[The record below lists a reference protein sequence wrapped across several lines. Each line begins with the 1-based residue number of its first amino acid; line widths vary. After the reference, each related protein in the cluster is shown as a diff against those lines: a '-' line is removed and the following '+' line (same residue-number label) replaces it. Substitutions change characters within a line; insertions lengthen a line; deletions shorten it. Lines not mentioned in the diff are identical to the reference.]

1 MKFKSVL
8 LLALVVAITRLPFL
22 FTGYGADG
30 DAWRVAQVGHTL
42 WTSGVYAISRP
53 PGYPAHEILS
63 APLVALGGSVL
74 SNAVTLIASIIAIF
88 VWHAIVRGRTQRPG
102 MLTVA
107 FAFAPL
113 FWVNSAATM
122 DYVWSLLMILLA
134 MHALMRTKSI
144 SGGVWAGL
152 AIGFR
157 PTNSVLLVPLT
168 ILLLSVMR
176 GRALSRHREQSPEG
190 ANKSISPMDDQKE
203 RLLRTENR
211 ARNDTEP
218 VDGQS
223 GNNEVRPRGVPLLIF
238 LVSSCVTVVVLFLPI
253 FFTYGIFGWLS
264 ELRGQ
269 FGSSALS
276 LNDALIYFV
285 YRALYAIG
293 PLAFLSVLWIVLR
306 KGAFPAAWN
315 SRNDLFSVSLVAL
328 CVLLVVF
335 ALFPLEKSYLLAGL
349 PFLLLI
355 LDRVATRRA
364 FFLFTLF
371 LISYAFVNPDIIR
384 HGGVRGTPGFNVHTG
399 MVIEEWQKRKEL
411 EEWRNQLASVAVPE
425 RTVIMT
431 GAGPAFWF
439 ENDALEPVQNPIV
452 RDVHDTVV
460 QRKGNPSILYVPMI
474 PREETERLEKL
485 GWQVMCD
492 PKNREYIERTMG
504 YRIATI
510 P

>member
-1 MKFKSVL
+1 M
-8 LLALVVAITRLPFL
+8 
-22 FTGYGADG
+22 
-30 DAWRVAQVGHTL
+30 
-42 WTSGVYAISRP
+42 
-53 PGYPAHEILS
+53 
-63 APLVALGGSVL
+63 
-74 SNAVTLIASIIAIF
+74 
-88 VWHAIVRGRTQRPG
+88 
-102 MLTVA
+102 
-107 FAFAPL
+107 
-113 FWVNSAATM
+113 
-122 DYVWSLLMILLA
+122 
-134 MHALMRTKSI
+134 
-144 SGGVWAGL
+144 
-152 AIGFR
+152 
-157 PTNSVLLVPLT
+157 
-168 ILLLSVMR
+168 
-176 GRALSRHREQSPEG
+176 
-190 ANKSISPMDDQKE
+190 
-203 RLLRTENR
+203 
-211 ARNDTEP
+211 
-218 VDGQS
+218 
-223 GNNEVRPRGVPLLIF
+223 RPRGVPLLIF
-238 LVSSCVTVVVLFLPI
+238 LVSSGVTVVVLFLPI
-253 FFTYGIFGWLS
+253 FFTYGISGWLS

-315 SRNDLFSVSLVAL
+315 SRNDLFSVSLVAV

-384 HGGVRGTPGFNVHTG
+384 HGGARGTPGFNVHTG
-399 MVIEEWQKRKEL
+399 MVIEEWQKRKEQ

-492 PKNREYIERTMG
+492 AKNQEYIQRTMG
-504 YRIATI
+504 YRIDTV
-510 P
+510 PLLQGGP